1 MSVIAASIIGTGLEV
16 TDLRNDL
23 AFARRPIRPRD
34 ATIIPEGM
42 RRIAH
47 GLTEHPESVLQ
58 VLVETAC
65 DLCGADSS
73 AISLEKEDRTEEA
86 WYHWVAIAG
95 EYSGM
100 YNAIFPHYPTG
111 CSVCLERGAPQHV
124 RAGKKYFDLL
134 GITAKPVT
142 DGLMFPWQTDEARGT
157 FYILAHEREEAF
169 DPGDLRI
176 MEILADFAAIGVR
189 QICQQK
195 QLLRHASL
203 LAEAAM
209 ANTLAHNINNPLQS
223 LINILYL
230 ASEGH
235 YGESAKLVGNQA
247 LGDLERLCSLV
258 RELLSLPRR
267 QAAVAAQEK
276 RATV

>member
-1 MSVIAASIIGTGLEV
+1 MSAITATIIGTGLEV
-16 TDLRNDL
+16 TDLQDDPE
-23 AFARRPIRPRD
+23 FAARPVRPREE
-34 ATIIPEGM
+34 TIIPEGM

-47 GLTEHPESVLQ
+47 ALIESPESVLQ
-58 VLVETAC
+58 VLVEAAV

-73 AISLEKEDRTEEA
+73 AISLEKADRTEDA

-111 CSVCLERGAPQHV
+111 CSVCLERGRPQHV

-134 GITAKPVT
+134 GIPAKPVT
-142 DGLMFPWQTDEARGT
+142 DGLMFPWQNDEERGT
-157 FYILAHEREEAF
+157 FYILAHERETAF
-169 DPGDLRI
+169 DPGDVRI

-189 QICQQK
+189 QIRQQK
-195 QLLRHASL
+195 LLLQRAGL

-235 YGESAKLVGNQA
+235 YGESAKIVGNQA
-247 LGDLERLCSLV
+247 LGDLERLSSLV

-267 QAAVAAQEK
+267 KSQLASAA
-276 RATV
+276 R

>member
-16 TDLRNDL
+16 TDLRSDL
-23 AFARRPIRPRD
+23 AFTNRPIRPRD

-111 CSVCLERGAPQHV
+111 CS
-124 RAGKKYFDLL
+124 
-134 GITAKPVT
+134 
-142 DGLMFPWQTDEARGT
+142 
-157 FYILAHEREEAF
+157 
-169 DPGDLRI
+169 
-176 MEILADFAAIGVR
+176 
-189 QICQQK
+189 
-195 QLLRHASL
+195 
-203 LAEAAM
+203 
-209 ANTLAHNINNPLQS
+209 
-223 LINILYL
+223 
-230 ASEGH
+230 
-235 YGESAKLVGNQA
+235 
-247 LGDLERLCSLV
+247 
-258 RELLSLPRR
+258 
-267 QAAVAAQEK
+267 
-276 RATV
+276 

>member
-1 MSVIAASIIGTGLEV
+1 MSVIAATILGTGLEI
-16 TDLRNDL
+16 TDLRDAP
-23 AFARRPIRPRD
+23 AFAARPERARD
-34 ATIIPEGM
+34 VAIIPEGM

-47 GLTEHPESVLQ
+47 AFIDYPDSVLQ
-58 VLVETAC
+58 VLVETAVE
-65 DLCGADSS
+65 LCGADSS

-124 RAGKKYFDLL
+124 RASSNYFDLL

-142 DGLMFPWQTDEARGT
+142 DGLMFPWQTDAGRGT
-157 FYILAHEREEAF
+157 FYILAHEREAAF
-169 DPGDLRI
+169 DQGDVRI
-176 MEILADFAAIGVR
+176 MQILADFAAIGVR
-189 QICQQK
+189 QIRQQK
-195 QLLRHASL
+195 QLLRQAGL

-230 ASEGH
+230 AAEGH

-247 LGDLERLCSLV
+247 LGDLERLSSLV
-258 RELLSLPRR
+258 HELLSLPRR
-267 QAAVAAQEK
+267 KAAVA
-276 RATV
+276 TS